1 MSDGLPTRR
10 LGTLEVAAQ
19 GLGGLGI
26 SEFYGPTDDAESIA
40 TIHRALELGVT
51 LIDTADVYGHG
62 ASEELIGK
70 AVAGHRREQAVIATK
85 FGVVRS
91 GNGIGQAV
99 RGDAAYVK
107 EAADASLQRLGLDH
121 IDLYF
126 QARVDPAVPIEET
139 VGALGELVAAGKVR
153 HIGLSEAAAG
163 TIRRAHA
170 VHPITALQTEWSLWS
185 RGIEAEIAP
194 TARELGIGIVPNA
207 PLGRGFLTGR
217 YRDVSAFAP
226 SDFRHAA
233 QPRLDARNLPHNL
246 ALVDR
251 LVPLAEARSVTVGQL
266 ALAWVQH
273 RGPNV
278 VPIPGTRRTGHLEEN
293 LAAAVLKLDADEL
306 AAIEKAFP
314 ADEVAGTRLTEFS
327 LQFTD
332 R

>member
-10 LGTLEVAAQ
+10 LGALEVAAQ

-40 TIHRALELGVT
+40 TIHRALDLGVT

-70 AVAGHRREQAVIATK
+70 ALAGSRREQAVVATK

-91 GNGIGQAV
+91 GTGIGQAV
-99 RGDAAYVK
+99 RGDAAYVRQ
-107 EAADASLQRLGLDH
+107 AADDSLRRLGLDH

-139 VGALGELVAAGKVR
+139 VGALAELVTAGKVR
-153 HIGLSEAAAG
+153 FIGLSEAAAA

-217 YRDVSAFAP
+217 YRDVSAFGEH
-226 SDFRHAA
+226 DFRRLA
-233 QPRLDARNLPHNL
+233 QPRLTAHNLPHNL

-251 LVPLAEARSVTVGQL
+251 LAPLAMDKGVTVGQL
-266 ALAWVQH
+266 ALAWVHH
-273 RGPNV
+273 RGPDV
-278 VPIPGTRRTGHLEEN
+278 VPIPGTRRVDHLEEN
-293 LAAAVLKLDADEL
+293 LAAATLDLTADEL
-306 AAIEKAFP
+306 AAVEEALP
-314 ADEVAGTRLTEFS
+314 AQEVEGTRLTEFS